1 MVSWGGVSRPSA
13 SKSLKNPR
21 PTVPPAA
28 RSLTRVASSSRPGV
42 TKKNFVYA
50 MFTPRWLPANPV
62 PLPFMALRFRIGG
75 SGPGQKRPGV
85 RDGQWDETRA
95 RVQTACRLGFR
106 L

>member
-1 MVSWGGVSRPSA
+1 MVSCGGVSRPSA

-21 PTVPPAA
+21 PTVPAAA

-50 MFTPRWLPANPV
+50 MFTPRWLPAKPL

-75 SGPGQKRPGV
+75 SGPGQKRSRRAVTGNGTKLCAAGV
-85 RDGQWDETRA
+85 HPAGL
-95 RVQTACRLGFR
+95 RL
-106 L
+106 